1 MRSVATL
8 AAILVGSLSTAC
20 GGGCP
25 ECGYPTAYGPRDWRG
40 GYEETPIGHGRYIVT
55 FHGNDYTSASDVKTM
70 ATRRAY
76 ELCTRDGYSDVNVE
90 GREGGSKASSETDV
104 RVGGYG
110 SFAHARST
118 SSTSEKFNVALTI
131 RCTAAAVAAPSA
143 PAPPA
148 AQSAPRAGAE
158 IDRTSP

>member
-8 AAILVGSLSTAC
+8 AAILVASLSTAC

-25 ECGYPTAYGPRDWRG
+25 ECGYPTAYRPRDWQG
-40 GYEETPIGHGRYIVT
+40 GYEETPIGRGRYIVT

-70 ATRRAY
+70 AMRRAY
-76 ELCTRDGYSDVNVE
+76 ELCTRDGFSDVNIE
-90 GREGGSKASSETDV
+90 SQDGGSKSSTETDV

-118 SSTSEKFNVALTI
+118 SSTSEKFNVALTT
-131 RCTAAAVAAPSA
+131 RCTAAAVAAPSGPAPTAA
-143 PAPPA
+143 PAPK
-148 AQSAPRAGAE
+148 AGGE
-158 IDRTSP
+158 IERTIP